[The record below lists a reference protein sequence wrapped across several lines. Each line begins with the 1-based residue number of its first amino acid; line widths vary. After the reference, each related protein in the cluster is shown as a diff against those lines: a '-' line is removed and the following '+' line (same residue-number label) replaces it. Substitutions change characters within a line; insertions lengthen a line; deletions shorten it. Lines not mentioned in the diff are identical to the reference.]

1 MGRMTRREMYNWLY
15 QHREE
20 IYADVAK
27 YKNKTFVAE
36 RWEMTYNKIELAL
49 YFGGHKDM
57 ISPTSLKS
65 FESTVYEAMED
76 AKLSGNKKEEK
87 EQVAGKK
94 AIEEDKFT
102 FVRKLDSNG
111 AFPDMNVVEFQ
122 GPNGKYVVIQPQLV
136 NENGYWNVKKGAMP
150 SVNKGLHD
158 NVATR
163 LMEDRKTIKQLW
175 TLAMRLYEK
184 GQINFDK

>member
-1 MGRMTRREMYNWLY
+1 MGRMTRREKYNWLY

-20 IYADVAK
+20 IYSDVEK
-27 YKNKTFVAE
+27 YKNKTLVADK
-36 RWEMTYNKIELAL
+36 WEKTYNEIELAL
-49 YFGGHKDM
+49 YFGGREKM
-57 ISPTSLKS
+57 ISPTSLIRFK
-65 FESTVYEAMED
+65 STVYEVMED
-76 AKLSGNKKEEK
+76 AKLSGNQKEK
-87 EQVAGKK
+87 EQVAEKK

-111 AFPDMNVVEFQ
+111 AFLDMNVVEFQ

-158 NVATR
+158 NVETR
-163 LMEDRKTIKQLW
+163 LTEDKKTIKQLW

-184 GQINFDK
+184 GQISFDK